1 MKVLALFLSLVTL
14 AHAAEP
20 RWWKGNLHTHT
31 LWSDGD
37 DFPEMIADWYK
48 RQGYHFLGLSDHNVI
63 ADKEHWVSLAKR
75 KVKKAALTKYKE
87 RFGDKWVEL
96 RDNKGDQEIR
106 LKMLSEFRPALEEPD
121 KFLMIPSEEISG
133 KFLKAPIHINATN
146 IREKIEPQ
154 KGRSYVD
161 VMQKTLEA
169 VYAQRERLGV
179 PMFPHINHPNFG
191 WALTAEDLA
200 QVDRERFF
208 EVYNGHPSVYN
219 AGNKDR
225 ANTDR
230 IWDIMLTKRLA
241 ELGKDVVY
249 GLGVDDSH
257 AYHKGENQEVAV
269 KLAPKQEAE
278 EKEKAEKAK
287 LDEAK
292 ADEAEAK
299 EAGVKEPAKK
309 EAVAKDAPAKEPS
322 PGDAAAKETEPKETA
337 PGEAEK
343 PEAHAKE
350 KPAKDKKPAKPGRAS
365 EPGRGWVMVRAEKLD
380 AESLIAAMEAGD
392 FYASS
397 GVTLKEVVRE
407 KGRLAVEIVGEE
419 GVTYTTE
426 FFGTRKGYDGA
437 SEPVVDAKGVT
448 LRTTRRY
455 SKDVG
460 AVLATVTGTSA
471 SYELK
476 GDEIYVRARIT
487 SSKAKANGSEDG
499 EFERAWTQPVVTG
512 VK

>member
-1 MKVLALFLSLVTL
+1 MKIVLFLACLLIAS
-14 AHAAEP
+14 HAAEP

-37 DFPEMIADWYK
+37 DFPEMVAAWYK
-48 RQGYHFLGLSDHNVI
+48 GQGYNFLGLSDHNII
-63 ADKEHWVSLAKR
+63 ADKEQWISIAKR
-75 KVKKAALTKYKE
+75 KLNPAALPKYKE

-96 RDNKGDQEIR
+96 RDKEGDQEVR
-106 LKMLSEFRPALEEPD
+106 LKMLTEFRPALEEPE
-121 KFLMIPSEEISG
+121 KFLMIPCEEITG
-133 KFLKAPIHINATN
+133 GFLSSPIHINATN
-146 IREKIEPQ
+146 IREKIPPQ
-154 KGRSYVD
+154 KGSSFVE
-161 VMQKTLEA
+161 VMQKTLAA

-200 QVDRERFF
+200 QVDRDRFF
-208 EVYNGHPSVYN
+208 EVYNGHPQVN
-219 AGNKDR
+219 NEGNKDR

-230 IWDIMLTKRLA
+230 IWDILLTKRLA
-241 ELGKDVVY
+241 ERGTGVVY
-249 GLGVDDSH
+249 ALGVDDSH
-257 AYHKGENQEVAV
+257 HYHPTVYSPPAT
-269 KLAPKQEAE
+269 
-278 EKEKAEKAK
+278 
-287 LDEAK
+287 
-292 ADEAEAK
+292 
-299 EAGVKEPAKK
+299 KEP
-309 EAVAKDAPAKEPS
+309 AKDAPAKDLPAKPDAPKDAEAAEQKESAPKDGAPKACDEPKADAAKS
-322 PGDAAAKETEPKETA
+322 DAPDASAAKPVGPNEAAAK
-337 PGEAEK
+337 
-343 PEAHAKE
+343 
-350 KPAKDKKPAKPGRAS
+350 DLPAKPATPKKPGNPSR
-365 EPGRGWVMVRAEKLD
+365 PGRGWIMVRAEKLD
-380 AESLIAAMEAGD
+380 AESIVAAMEAGD

-397 GVTLKEVVRE
+397 GVTLKDVVRE
-407 KGRLAVEIVGEE
+407 KNRLAVEIAPEE

-460 AVLATVTGTSA
+460 AVLATVQGTSA

-476 GDEIYVRARIT
+476 GDEIYVRARVT
-487 SSKAKANGSEDG
+487 SSKVKANPSVAG